1 MEHSDSSIDLRSK
14 LSNADII
21 DAAVNLQ
28 MGQTMYQNDTF
39 VVGSQITPYKKVQQ
53 ALLEL
58 EARQHGYV
66 ELQYKHK
73 LCTNSRK
80 KLERELKRE
89 KERPD
94 SDELEVERI
103 EIEMEK
109 AKYDESLFEKK
120 YITYER
126 EISEFCDMV
135 RNHMD
140 EKKGIEYYR
149 VTQED
154 EDRKYWI
161 TRMAKQAVV
170 DVHNCGRIGS
180 GNLDSILNMPAEEQL
195 TAVQG
200 AVEHATMLTAG
211 VEKMTQQLLPE
222 VRKVIEGSFKDYSVP
237 KLMAEMPK
245 VEQLP
250 EPKNIEIKTRVLTT
264 LPNEKI
270 RLQSSNKS

>member
-14 LSNADII
+14 LSNDDII

-80 KLERELKRE
+80 KLERQLKRE

-140 EKKGIEYYR
+140 ENKGIEYYR

-161 TRMAKQAVV
+161 TRMAKQAAV

-180 GNLDSILNMPAEEQL
+180 GNLDSILNMPAEDQL
-195 TAVQG
+195 TAIQG

-264 LPNEKI
+264 LTNDKI
-270 RLQSSNKS
+270 RLQSPNKS

>member
-89 KERPD
+89 KERSD

-103 EIEMEK
+103 EIEWEK

-140 EKKGIEYYR
+140 EEKGIEYYR

-161 TRMAKQAVV
+161 TRMAKQAAV

-180 GNLDSILNMPAEEQL
+180 GNLDSILNMPAEDQL
-195 TAVQG
+195 TAIQG

-222 VRKVIEGSFKDYSVP
+222 VRKVIEGSFKNYSVP
-237 KLMAEMPK
+237 QLMAEVPK
-245 VEQLP
+245 TEELP
-250 EPKNIEIKTRVLTT
+250 KTKNLEIKSRVLTT
-264 LPNEKI
+264 LPNDQI
-270 RLQSSNKS
+270 RLQSAN

>member
-14 LSNADII
+14 LSNSDII

-103 EIEMEK
+103 
-109 AKYDESLFEKK
+109 
-120 YITYER
+120 
-126 EISEFCDMV
+126 
-135 RNHMD
+135 
-140 EKKGIEYYR
+140 
-149 VTQED
+149 
-154 EDRKYWI
+154 
-161 TRMAKQAVV
+161 
-170 DVHNCGRIGS
+170 
-180 GNLDSILNMPAEEQL
+180 
-195 TAVQG
+195 
-200 AVEHATMLTAG
+200 
-211 VEKMTQQLLPE
+211 
-222 VRKVIEGSFKDYSVP
+222 
-237 KLMAEMPK
+237 
-245 VEQLP
+245 
-250 EPKNIEIKTRVLTT
+250 
-264 LPNEKI
+264 
-270 RLQSSNKS
+270 

>member
-1 MEHSDSSIDLRSK
+1 MELSDSSIDLRSK

-21 DAAVNLQ
+21 DAAVNLE

-80 KLERELKRE
+80 KLERELERE
-89 KERPD
+89 KKRPD
-94 SDELEVERI
+94 SDELEVERL
-103 EIEMEK
+103 EIEWEK

-120 YITYER
+120 YLTYER

-140 EKKGIEYYR
+140 DKKGIEYYR

-161 TRMAKQAVV
+161 TRMAKQAAV

-180 GNLDSILNMPAEEQL
+180 GNLDSILNMPAEDQL
-195 TAVQG
+195 TTIQG

-211 VEKMTQQLLPE
+211 VEKMTQDLLPE

-237 KLMAEMPK
+237 KIMEEIPK
-245 VEQLP
+245 T
-250 EPKNIEIKTRVLTT
+250 EPIKLSSQKVLTT

-270 RLQSSNKS
+270 RLQSANKS

>member
-14 LSNADII
+14 LSNSDII

-94 SDELEVERI
+94 SDELEVERL
-103 EIEMEK
+103 EIEMQK

-161 TRMAKQAVV
+161 TRMAKQAAV

-180 GNLDSILNMPAEEQL
+180 GNLDSILNMPAEDQL
-195 TAVQG
+195 TAIQG

-245 VEQLP
+245 VEQPP

-270 RLQSSNKS
+270 RLQSANKS

>member
-14 LSNADII
+14 LSDADII

-66 ELQYKHK
+66 ELQYSHK

-94 SDELEVERI
+94 SDELEVERLEI
-103 EIEMEK
+103 EIQK

-120 YITYER
+120 YITYELSL
-126 EISEFCDMV
+126 I
-135 RNHMD
+135 H
-140 EKKGIEYYR
+140 I
-149 VTQED
+149 
-154 EDRKYWI
+154 
-161 TRMAKQAVV
+161 
-170 DVHNCGRIGS
+170 
-180 GNLDSILNMPAEEQL
+180 
-195 TAVQG
+195 
-200 AVEHATMLTAG
+200 
-211 VEKMTQQLLPE
+211 
-222 VRKVIEGSFKDYSVP
+222 
-237 KLMAEMPK
+237 
-245 VEQLP
+245 
-250 EPKNIEIKTRVLTT
+250 
-264 LPNEKI
+264 
-270 RLQSSNKS
+270 

>member
-89 KERPD
+89 KERSD

-103 EIEMEK
+103 EIEWEK

-140 EKKGIEYYR
+140 EEKGIEYYR

-161 TRMAKQAVV
+161 TRMAKQAAV

-180 GNLDSILNMPAEEQL
+180 GNLDSILNMPAEDQL
-195 TAVQG
+195 TAIQG

-222 VRKVIEGSFKDYSVP
+222 VRKVIEGSFKNYSVP
-237 KLMAEMPK
+237 QLMAEVPK
-245 VEQLP
+245 TEELP
-250 EPKNIEIKTRVLTT
+250 KTKNLEIKTRVLTT
-264 LPNEKI
+264 LPNDKI
-270 RLQSSNKS
+270 RLQSAN

>member
-161 TRMAKQAVV
+161 TRMAKQAAV

-180 GNLDSILNMPAEEQL
+180 GNLDSILNMPAEDQL
-195 TAVQG
+195 TAIQG

-245 VEQLP
+245 VEQPP
-250 EPKNIEIKTRVLTT
+250 EPKNLEIKTRVLTT

-270 RLQSSNKS
+270 RLQSANKS

>member
-89 KERPD
+89 KERSD

-103 EIEMEK
+103 EIEWEK

-140 EKKGIEYYR
+140 EEKGIEYYR

-161 TRMAKQAVV
+161 TRMAKQAAV

-180 GNLDSILNMPAEEQL
+180 GNLDSILNMPAEDQL
-195 TAVQG
+195 TAIQG

-222 VRKVIEGSFKDYSVP
+222 VRKVIEGSFKNYSVP
-237 KLMAEMPK
+237 QLMAEVPK
-245 VEQLP
+245 TEELP
-250 EPKNIEIKTRVLTT
+250 KAKNLEIKSRVLTT
-264 LPNEKI
+264 LPNDQI
-270 RLQSSNKS
+270 RIQSAN

>member
-14 LSNADII
+14 LSNSDII

-161 TRMAKQAVV
+161 TRMAKQAAV

-180 GNLDSILNMPAEEQL
+180 GSRCPTRSSRENSEVGGPRTSARLLVASQRTPA
-195 TAVQG
+195 
-200 AVEHATMLTAG
+200 AG
-211 VEKMTQQLLPE
+211 
-222 VRKVIEGSFKDYSVP
+222 
-237 KLMAEMPK
+237 
-245 VEQLP
+245 
-250 EPKNIEIKTRVLTT
+250 
-264 LPNEKI
+264 
-270 RLQSSNKS
+270 

>member
-80 KLERELKRE
+80 KLERELRRE

-94 SDELEVERI
+94 SDELDVERI

-140 EKKGIEYYR
+140 DEKGIEYYR

-161 TRMAKQAVV
+161 TRMAKQAAV

-180 GNLDSILNMPAEEQL
+180 GNLDSILNMPAEDQL
-195 TAVQG
+195 TAIQG

-222 VRKVIEGSFKDYSVP
+222 VRKVIEGSFKNYSVP
-237 KLMAEMPK
+237 QLMAEVPK
-245 VEQLP
+245 TEELP
-250 EPKNIEIKTRVLTT
+250 KAKNLEIKSRVLTT
-264 LPNEKI
+264 LPNDQI
-270 RLQSSNKS
+270 RIQSAN

>member
-80 KLERELKRE
+80 KLERQLKRE

-103 EIEMEK
+103 EIEWEK

-140 EKKGIEYYR
+140 EEKGIEYYR

-161 TRMAKQAVV
+161 TRMAKQAAV

-180 GNLDSILNMPAEEQL
+180 GNLDSILNMPAEDQL
-195 TAVQG
+195 TAIQG

-222 VRKVIEGSFKDYSVP
+222 VRKVIEGSFKNYSVP
-237 KLMAEMPK
+237 QLMAEVPK
-245 VEQLP
+245 TEELP
-250 EPKNIEIKTRVLTT
+250 KAKNLEIKSRVLTT
-264 LPNEKI
+264 LPNDQI
-270 RLQSSNKS
+270 RIQSAN